1 MNMHIFSLE
10 LRNLRKSAVAGTAS
24 IGCVLYAML
33 AFFPSMQ
40 SESMRS
46 LAGAKLEGLPP
57 AVLAAFGLS
66 GIIDF
71 SVITVFFGYVVQYI
85 ALAIMVLATQQAV
98 ALLIKE
104 ETDGTIEF
112 LCAKPVSRGEIFA
125 QKALAHLAVFFGMC
139 AVHWAVTVAGYLSFG
154 GYALGAAMREAFL
167 FFSAIFFVGLLFSS
181 VGLLLSTL
189 VRSSRGVSGVTI
201 AIVFGT
207 FILGVLSAVI
217 ERLRFLAWLSPM
229 DWIKTDKL
237 MAEGIRP
244 EEWIVGCAVIAGCS
258 LAAWLRYRKKDLLV

>member
-10 LRNLRKSAVAGTAS
+10 LRNLRKGAVTGTIS

-33 AFFPSMQ
+33 AFFPAMQ
-40 SESMRS
+40 TESMRA
-46 LAGAKLEGLPP
+46 LANAKLDGMPP
-57 AVLAAFGLS
+57 ALLAAIGLS
-66 GIIDF
+66 GIMDF
-71 SVITVFFGYVVQYI
+71 SVITVFFGYVVQYL
-85 ALAIMVLATQQAV
+85 ALAIMVLVTQQAV

-112 LCAKPVSRGEIFA
+112 LCAKPVSRTQIFA
-125 QKALAHLAVFFGMC
+125 QKVFALLAVFVGMS
-139 AVHWAVTVAGYLSFG
+139 AVYWAVTAVGYMSFG
-154 GYALGAAMREAFL
+154 GYTPGAAMRESGI
-167 FFSAIFFVGLLFSS
+167 FFSAILFVGLLFSS

-189 VRSSRGVSGVTI
+189 VKSSRGVSGVTI

-217 ERLRFLAWLSPM
+217 ERLDFLIWFSPM
-229 DWIKTDKL
+229 DWIKAHKL
-237 MAEGIRP
+237 MTEGIRP
-244 EEWIVGCAVIAGCS
+244 QEWIVGIAVIAACT